1 MVEANM
7 VKLNHGIEL
16 SSDGKT
22 LFASSS
28 TDVYAYDYDAAKG
41 TAGKAKNII
50 TGMVQGGHSTRTLL
64 IPRHNSNLLLVSRGS
79 DGNIDKDTVEI
90 GSGKSQIRVFKI
102 DSLLKGSAPVKY
114 SDGEV
119 LGWGLR
125 NSVGVAEDPATG
137 YIVSDCCLW
146 PVSQQKEKKGNG

>member
-1 MVEANM
+1 M
-7 VKLNHGIEL
+7 EL

-28 TDVYAYDYDAAKG
+28 TDVYAYDYDAEKG

-50 TGMVQGGHSTRTLL
+50 TGMDQGGHATRTLL
-64 IPRHNSNLLLVSRGS
+64 IPKHNSNLLLVSRGS
-79 DGNIDKDTVEI
+79 DGNIDQDTVEI
-90 GSGKSQIRVFKI
+90 GPAKSQIRVFKI
-102 DSLLKGSAPVKY
+102 DQLLQGDSPVKY

-125 NSVGVAEDPATG
+125 NSVGVAEDPTTG
-137 YIVSDCCLW
+137 YVVSIDF
-146 PVSQQKEKKGNG
+146 